1 MTQSK
6 ESTMKAPVFDAIAR
20 DLGEVSTRR
29 NFVRFLGGAAAMGAV
44 VAVAHAEPADAKRKK
59 RKKKPKPQPTQP
71 TPPTAPVCQNAAV
84 SVPATGAKVST
95 PILIAGQR
103 YRLRASGFWNTN
115 ATDGNDAA
123 AAFPFA
129 NPNAPVTVAG
139 GVRVGLSV
147 DGGSPDFWGSYT
159 TTHIYEREVI
169 GQGKALSLH
178 YVDPITADNSGSLLV
193 DVFCI

>member
-1 MTQSK
+1 
-6 ESTMKAPVFDAIAR
+6 MKAPVFDAVTR

-29 NFVRFLGGAAAMGAV
+29 KFIRLLGGAAAMGAV
-44 VAVAHAEPADAKRKK
+44 VAVAHAEPADAKRRRRK
-59 RKKKPKPQPTQP
+59 RRKPNTPQPGQNQ
-71 TPPTAPVCQNAAV
+71 VCQAGKLVGAV
-84 SVPATGAKVST
+84 SVPASGAKVST
-95 PILIAGQR
+95 PILVAGQR

-115 ATDGNDAA
+115 ANDGNDAA

-147 DGGSPDFWGSYT
+147 NDGSPDVWGSYT
-159 TTHIYEREVI
+159 TTHIYEHVVV
-169 GQGKALSLH
+169 GKGAALTLH

-193 DVFCI
+193 DVFCA

>member
-1 MTQSK
+1 
-6 ESTMKAPVFDAIAR
+6 MKAPVFDTISR
-20 DLGEVSTRR
+20 DMGAVSTRR
-29 NFVRFLGGAAAMGAV
+29 QFLRLVGGAAAMGAV
-44 VAVAHAEPADAKRKK
+44 VAVAQAEPTDARRKRNKRKK
-59 RKKKPKPQPTQP
+59 NKTPQPAQTTCQSGTQLG
-71 TPPTAPVCQNAAV
+71 AV

-95 PILIAGQR
+95 PILAAGQR

-115 ATDGNDAA
+115 ANDGNDAV

-147 DGGSPDFWGSYT
+147 DDGSPDLWGSYT
-159 TTHIYEREVI
+159 TTHLYEMTVT
-169 GQGKALSLH
+169 GQGKALTLH

-193 DVFCI
+193 DVFCA